1 MPRKGILVFL
11 KSIQEVYEFYRKSE
25 FPEQFIKSK
34 ILYLLFKISS
44 NWNRVKRPC
53 RTQVMAEKGI
63 FGIYR
68 TIAITAGY
76 EQVKNN

>member
-1 MPRKGILVFL
+1 MPRRGFSVIL
-11 KSIQEVYEFYRKSE
+11 KIYKEVYEFYRKYE
-25 FPEQFIKSK
+25 FPEQFIKSE

-44 NWNRVKRPC
+44 NWNRVKGPC

-68 TIAITAGY
+68 IVAITADY

>member
-1 MPRKGILVFL
+1 MPRRGFSVILKTFKEL
-11 KSIQEVYEFYRKSE
+11 FEFYRKSE

-68 TIAITAGY
+68 TVAITAGY
-76 EQVKNN
+76 EQGKNY

>member
-1 MPRKGILVFL
+1 MPRRGISVIL
-11 KSIQEVYEFYRKSE
+11 KIIKEVSEFYRKSE

-53 RTQVMAEKGI
+53 RTQVLAEKGI

-68 TIAITAGY
+68 TVAITVGY
-76 EQVKNN
+76 EQVKIN

>member
-1 MPRKGILVFL
+1 MPRRGISVIL
-11 KSIQEVYEFYRKSE
+11 KIIKEVSEFYRKSE

-53 RTQVMAEKGI
+53 RTQVMSEKGI
-63 FGIYR
+63 FGNYR
-68 TIAITAGY
+68 TDAITAGY
-76 EQVKNN
+76 EQAKNN

>member
-1 MPRKGILVFL
+1 MPRRGISVFL
-11 KSIQEVYEFYRKSE
+11 KIINEVSEFYRKSE

-68 TIAITAGY
+68 TVAITAGY

>member
-1 MPRKGILVFL
+1 MPRRGFSVILKTFKEL
-11 KSIQEVYEFYRKSE
+11 FEFYRKSE
-25 FPEQFIKSK
+25 FPEQLIKLK

-68 TIAITAGY
+68 TVAITAGY

>member
-1 MPRKGILVFL
+1 MPRRGILVFL
-11 KSIQEVYEFYRKSE
+11 KIIKEVYEFYRKSE

-53 RTQVMAEKGI
+53 RTQVMAEKSI

-68 TIAITAGY
+68 TVAITAGY